1 MRYMTK
7 SERFFNEEEM
17 LRIKEI
23 TRSVELQ
30 TIGEVAVMVVDSSD
44 RYIEAELTG
53 AIIFGS
59 LFSLIITTIFFYSSM
74 WVYIPLSFILFFL
87 LWFIFYAIPVLKTP
101 FISFKR
107 KEQEVME
114 RAIRAFYEKG
124 LYRTRKNTGVLFFLS
139 LLEHK
144 VWVLAD
150 KGIYE
155 KIDQETLNRFANT
168 VSQGIKDGRA
178 SEVLCSVI
186 KEAGDLLARHFPIT
200 HGDIDELSN
209 EVMTE

>member
-17 LRIKEI
+17 LRIKET

-59 LFSLIITTIFFYSSM
+59 LFSLIITTILFSSSM

-155 KIDQETLNRFANT
+155 KIDQET
-168 VSQGIKDGRA
+168 
-178 SEVLCSVI
+178 
-186 KEAGDLLARHFPIT
+186 
-200 HGDIDELSN
+200 
-209 EVMTE
+209 

>member
-1 MRYMTK
+1 MTK
-7 SERFFNEEEM
+7 SERYFNEEEM
-17 LRIKEI
+17 LRIKET
-23 TRSVELQ
+23 TRSVELR
-30 TIGEVAVMVVDSSD
+30 TIGEIAVMVIDCSN
-44 RYIEAELTG
+44 RYIEAELIG
-53 AIIFGS
+53 GIIFGS
-59 LFSLIITTIFFYSSM
+59 LFSLIITTQYFYSSI
-74 WVYIPLSFILFFL
+74 WVYIPLSLLMFFPFWL
-87 LWFIFYAIPVLKTP
+87 IFYKFPALKTP

-107 KEQEVME
+107 KEEEVME

-150 KGIYE
+150 RGIYE

-178 SEVLCSVI
+178 CEVLCTVI
-186 KEAGDLLARHFPIT
+186 KEVGDLLTRHFPISPD
-200 HGDIDELSN
+200 DIDELSN
-209 EVMTE
+209 EVITG